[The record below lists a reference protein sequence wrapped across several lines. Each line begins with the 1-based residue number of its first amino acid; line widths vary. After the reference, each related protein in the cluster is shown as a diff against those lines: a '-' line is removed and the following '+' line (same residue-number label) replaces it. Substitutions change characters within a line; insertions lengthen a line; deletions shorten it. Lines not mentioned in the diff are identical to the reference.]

1 VRGPL
6 NVARGHAGAPDL
18 LQAPSGAVYPERESV
33 VGRDVRERKD
43 FSRREQL
50 HRDALVQHE
59 AAGLRPCRVGEVV
72 VPVVFLAV
80 DTAKV
85 EIEAEELGAILGL
98 EFKLLAQFAPECR
111 RGLLAG

>member
-1 VRGPL
+1 MRGPL

-18 LQAPSGAVYPERESV
+18 LQAPSGAVYPERKRV
-33 VGRDVRERKD
+33 VGRDVRERED

-50 HRDALVQHE
+50 HLNALVQHE
-59 AAGLRPCRVGEVV
+59 AAGLRPCRVGEIV
-72 VPVVFLAV
+72 VPVVLLAV
-80 DTAKV
+80 DAAKI

-98 EFKLLAQFAPECR
+98 ELKLLAQLAPECR